1 MRFPIRISPPW
12 KPLLS
17 VLGMSAKGSYVD
29 VDVDAGTMRVKCGV
43 WFDESLPLAAIT
55 HVEPSSWPWY
65 GGLGVKL
72 GPTKHAVS
80 VVGSL
85 DGVVA
90 IHFAEPQRMHV
101 LVVVNRP
108 ELRIS
113 LEDPE
118 GFMRTIREALG
129 TGGSAEQRNGPP
141 RTHARA

>member
-12 KPLLS
+12 KPLLT

-29 VDVDAGTMRVKCGV
+29 VDVEAGTMRVKCGI
-43 WFDESLPLAAIT
+43 WFDETLPLAAIT
-55 HVEPSSWPWY
+55 HLESSSWPWY

-72 GPTKHAVS
+72 GPTQHAVS

-108 ELRIS
+108 ELRVS

-118 GFMRTIREALG
+118 GFMTTIREALAS
-129 TGGSAEQRNGPP
+129 GSAGRPNGAP
-141 RTHARA
+141 RSHARA